1 MGRRSH
7 TKTLSLWSNGQRVG
21 TWSMLPD
28 GSAQLE
34 YDQAWV
40 DSPKGRP
47 ISLSLPFQLGKQ
59 VHKGPAVLNYFDNLL
74 PENPNIRKRLAS
86 RFRSDSLEAFDLLKS
101 VGRDCVGA
109 LQILDEKEEP
119 KDVGS
124 IQAKPLQEAEVE
136 HILERAD
143 SAGGLG
149 QEQAEDDEVRLSLA
163 GMQDKTAL
171 LYWHGQWMRPEG
183 ATPTTHILKLPL
195 GLIGPRKVN
204 FTHSVDNE
212 WLCLA
217 LMRAFGL
224 DAATA
229 SIERFGRQRV
239 LAVERFDRTPSEDG
253 QWLLRLPQE
262 DFCQVN
268 AMPPEKKYE
277 SDGGPGLEEI
287 ATVLRQSQTPE
298 EDMAT
303 LLKAQLLFWM
313 LRAIDGHAKNF
324 SIALL
329 PNNGFHLTPLYDVL
343 SAWPAVGEGPSQ
355 WARQELKLAMAV
367 RGSSGKHYR
376 CTHILRRH
384 FNQMARKLGYAAD
397 MEPLIEET
405 LSQVDPAIDTVSSW
419 LPPDFSKSVSKSIFG
434 GLRESAKQLA
444 SQSAH

>member
-21 TWSMLPD
+21 AWSMLRD

-34 YDQAWV
+34 YDPAWV
-40 DSPKGRP
+40 ASPKGRP
-47 ISLSLPFQLGKQ
+47 ISLSLPFQLGRQ

-86 RFRSDSLEAFDLLKS
+86 RFRTDSLEAFDLLKS

-109 LQILDEKEEP
+109 LQLLDEHEEP
-119 KDVGS
+119 QDVDS
-124 IQAKPLQEAEVE
+124 IKAQPLQAAEVE
-136 HILERAD
+136 HILERAN

-149 QEQAEDDEVRLSLA
+149 QEQAEADDIRLSLA

-171 LYWHGQWMRPEG
+171 LHWDGQWMRPEDT
-183 ATPTTHILKLPL
+183 TPTTHILKLPL
-195 GLIGPRKVN
+195 GVIGPRKVD

-224 DAATA
+224 DAAMA
-229 SIERFGRQRV
+229 SIEQFGRQRV
-239 LAVERFDRTPSEDG
+239 LAVERFDRTPSESG

-262 DFCQVN
+262 DFCQVH
-268 AMPPEKKYE
+268 AVPPEKKYE
-277 SDGGPGLEEI
+277 SDGGPGLEEL
-287 ATVLRQSQTPE
+287 ATILRQSQTPE

-303 LLKAQLLFWM
+303 LLKAQLLFWL

-343 SAWPAVGEGPSQ
+343 SAWPAVGDGPNQ
-355 WARQELKLAMAV
+355 WTRHELKLAMAV
-367 RGSSGKHYR
+367 RGSSGKHYK
-376 CTHILRRH
+376 CAQIMRRH
-384 FNQMARKLGYAAD
+384 FNQTARKLGHAAD

-405 LSQVDPAIDTVSSW
+405 LSQVDPAIEIVSSL
-419 LPPDFSKSVSKSIFG
+419 LPPGFSERVSQSIFD

-444 SQSAH
+444 GQPAD

>member
-7 TKTLSLWSNGQRVG
+7 SKTLSLWSNGQRVG
-21 TWSMLPD
+21 AWSMLRD

-34 YDQAWV
+34 YDPAWV
-40 DSPKGRP
+40 ASPKGRP
-47 ISLSLPFQLGKQ
+47 ISLSLPFQLGRQ

-74 PENPNIRKRLAS
+74 PENPTIRKRLAS

-109 LQILDEKEEP
+109 LQLLDEHEEP
-119 KDVGS
+119 QDVDS
-124 IQAKPLQEAEVE
+124 IKAQPLQAAEVE
-136 HILERAD
+136 HILERAN

-149 QEQAEDDEVRLSLA
+149 QEQAESDDIRLSLA

-171 LYWHGQWMRPEG
+171 LHWAGQWMRPEG

-195 GLIGPRKVN
+195 GVIGPRKVD

-224 DAATA
+224 DAAMA
-229 SIERFGRQRV
+229 SIEQFGRQRV
-239 LAVERFDRTPSEDG
+239 LAVERFDRTPSESG

-262 DFCQVN
+262 DFCQVH
-268 AMPPEKKYE
+268 AVPPEKKYE
-277 SDGGPGLEEI
+277 SDGGPGLEEL
-287 ATVLRQSQTPE
+287 ATILRQSQTPE
-298 EDMAT
+298 DDMAT

-343 SAWPAVGEGPSQ
+343 SAWPAVGDGPNQ
-355 WARQELKLAMAV
+355 WTRHELKLAMAV
-367 RGSSGKHYR
+367 RGSSGKHYK
-376 CTHILRRH
+376 CAQIMRRH
-384 FNQMARKLGYAAD
+384 FNQTARKLGHAAD

-405 LSQVDPAIDTVSSW
+405 LSQVDPAIDTVSSM
-419 LPPDFSKSVSKSIFG
+419 LPSGFSTRVSKSIFD

-444 SQSAH
+444 SQPAD